1 MVDGDLPACPCAKL
15 RRDLD
20 ERLLVLEA
28 LLGRPMSIADLA
40 IAAQL
45 MKQRYEQRFL
55 RPVSQQR
62 A

>member
-28 LLGRPMSIADLA
+28 LLGRPMSIAA
-40 IAAQL
+40 ISPS
-45 MKQRYEQRFL
+45 L
-55 RPVSQQR
+55 RS
-62 A
+62 